1 MDDLAGRYESENQFL
16 SLCTFLDSRF
26 KMEYTCNK
34 EELKEKVKESV
45 LQLIQEENR
54 AIDVSE
60 SHSTKSS
67 TDPPPPKKRKLTVFL
82 NKASESTITG
92 LSLEEKVMI
101 LTCLHQLLISKVT
114 SRLLSLD
121 LQ

>member
-1 MDDLAGRYESENQFL
+1 M
-16 SLCTFLDSRF
+16 
-26 KMEYTCNK
+26 
-34 EELKEKVKESV
+34 
-45 LQLIQEENR
+45 LQLFQEENR

-92 LSLEEKVMI
+92 LSLEEKVKYKLI
-101 LTCLHQLLISKVT
+101 LTCLHQLSISKLT
-114 SRLLSLD
+114 SLLYYGGKNMLCTFPSLAKLTRKLFQFVLLVGPLRD
-121 LQ
+121 

>member
-1 MDDLAGRYESENQFL
+1 MYL
-16 SLCTFLDSRF
+16 SL
-26 KMEYTCNK
+26 
-34 EELKEKVKESV
+34 
-45 LQLIQEENR
+45 
-54 AIDVSE
+54 
-60 SHSTKSS
+60 STKSS

-114 SRLLSLD
+114 SLLYYGGKNMLCTFPSLAKLTRKLFQFVLLVGPLRD
-121 LQ
+121 